1 MKNIN
6 INEELKTKR
15 LSYYLGKKNKD
26 LNNSL
31 KEVNK
36 AFTMNFIEEN
46 NKNKCN
52 TERNFIIKENLANK
66 GELKKIEINKIKPK
80 IDSSNLN
87 KSKIAEKTK
96 KIDKNKSFYNNSANN
111 GSSITIKEYKMK
123 NKDKDKD
130 KGDIKDK
137 NVSQDNIQS
146 SIYKIL
152 KKTKDFFT
160 NSNKEDDDKDKDKD
174 RDKTENKKLPNQNF
188 YKSQTN
194 FYKKK
199 NENKNESPNPNASDN
214 EYNFNRKNSSTIII
228 NNNIN
233 INIDNKTTKIKIPQL
248 NIKNAVLI
256 SKNNYSVNNNNKYDT
271 QRVDKNK
278 KKNLNIS
285 NNTYTAKKTLNN
297 ILNRFSFNKKDLD
310 KQKK

>member
-1 MKNIN
+1 MKNIK
-6 INEELKTKR
+6 INEELKAKR

-36 AFTMNFIEEN
+36 AFTINFIEEN

-52 TERNFIIKENLANK
+52 TERNFNIKENLANK

-96 KIDKNKSFYNNSANN
+96 KIDKNKSFYNSNANN
-111 GSSITIKEYKMK
+111 GSSVTIKEYKMK
-123 NKDKDKD
+123 NKDKDK
-130 KGDIKDK
+130 GNIKDK

-160 NSNKEDDDKDKDKD
+160 NGNKEDDDKDKDK
-174 RDKTENKKLPNQNF
+174 TESKKLLNQNF

-199 NENKNESPNPNASDN
+199 NENKNEIANASDN
-214 EYNFNRKNSSTIII
+214 EYNYNRKNSSTIII

-233 INIDNKTTKIKIPQL
+233 INIDNKITKIKIPQL
-248 NIKNAVLI
+248 SIKNSVLI
-256 SKNNYSVNNNNKYDT
+256 SKNNYSVNDNNNYDT

-278 KKNLNIS
+278 NKTFNVSNNTNTAKKNLHNIF
-285 NNTYTAKKTLNN
+285 NK
-297 ILNRFSFNKKDLD
+297 FSFNKKDLD